1 MNRVHCAQCGVE
13 HELGDLEPSYQ
24 LPDAIHTIAEGDRPN
39 HAKIARNLCALWGS
53 HDDEHRWFVRSLVPF
68 EVHGRLETC
77 SWGIWVEVT
86 RPAFDEIVRLWDEP
100 NQLVHG
106 PWRGTIAN
114 DAATYASTTGL
125 RGTLRFVDVTSIP
138 HFAPDP
144 ELEHPFVQ
152 EWRTGVSIK
161 RMTDW
166 QLAFSHSA

>member
-1 MNRVHCAQCGVE
+1 MPNAESNTNWETLSPASNSQT
-13 HELGDLEPSYQ
+13 LSIPSPKVIARTVQ
-24 LPDAIHTIAEGDRPN
+24 L
-39 HAKIARNLCALWGS
+39 IARNLCALWGS